1 MNRMNKPFL
10 CSDFSKRHHHQNEPS
25 ENQPLKYSPLE
36 ESKTHIDDLYF
47 KAFRAVNDRA
57 ACMKFIEGHTHVLEI
72 FGITQITSAKI
83 DWVLNPNVYVILVS
97 AEKDGKALA
106 GSRIHVADRKTPLPI
121 EFAVGDMDNR
131 IYDMVED
138 RTDAGTGEFCGV
150 WNSYEIA
157 GLGIG
162 SMQLS
167 IASVAF
173 AGLINLDTLFG
184 LCAPATYRN
193 SIRGGFR
200 VTNEI
205 GINGKFYYP
214 KEDLTAT
221 SIVIDD
227 VKNLPLTYDDVRVNI
242 MSLREN
248 PISSQQMESKSGEIV
263 NLHFDLKLDTL

>member
-1 MNRMNKPFL
+1 MEETKP
-10 CSDFSKRHHHQNEPS
+10 
-25 ENQPLKYSPLE
+25 
-36 ESKTHIDDLYF
+36 HIDNLYF
-47 KAFRAVNDRA
+47 KAFRAVDDRA
-57 ACMKFIEGHTHVLEI
+57 SCMKFIEGHTHVLEI

-106 GSRIHVADRKTPLPI
+106 GSRIHVADGKTPLPV
-121 EFAVGDMDNR
+121 EFAVGEMDNR
-131 IYDMVED
+131 IYQMVEE
-138 RTDAGTGEFCGV
+138 RTPAGTGEFCGL
-150 WNSYEIA
+150 WNSWEIA

-173 AGLINLDTLFG
+173 AGLIKLETLFG

-200 VTNEI
+200 VINEI
-205 GINGKFYYP
+205 RINGKIYYP

-221 SIVIDD
+221 SILIDD
-227 VKNLPLTYDDVRVNI
+227 VENLPLTYEEVRNDI
-242 MSLREN
+242 MKLREN
-248 PISSQQMESKSGEIV
+248 PISTHQMASKTGEMV
-263 NLHFDLKLDTL
+263 NLHYDLTL

>member
-1 MNRMNKPFL
+1 MEELKP
-10 CSDFSKRHHHQNEPS
+10 NI
-25 ENQPLKYSPLE
+25 EN
-36 ESKTHIDDLYF
+36 LYF
-47 KAFRAVNDRA
+47 KAFRAVDDRA

-83 DWVLNPNVYVILVS
+83 DWVLNPDVYVIIVS

-106 GSRIHVADRKTPLPI
+106 GGRIHQANRKNPLPL
-121 EFAVGDMDNR
+121 EGAVGNMDDR
-131 IYDMVED
+131 IYQMVED
-138 RTDAGTGEFCGV
+138 RTDAGTGEFCGL
-150 WNSYEIA
+150 WNSWEIA

-200 VTNEI
+200 VINEI

-221 SIVIDD
+221 AILIDD
-227 VKNLPLTYDDVRVNI
+227 VKNLPLTYDEVKKEI
-242 MSLREN
+242 MNLREN
-248 PISSQQMESKSGEIV
+248 PITTHQMIAKTGETINMHYDLTL
-263 NLHFDLKLDTL
+263 NL

>member
-1 MNRMNKPFL
+1 MEELKP
-10 CSDFSKRHHHQNEPS
+10 HI
-25 ENQPLKYSPLE
+25 EN
-36 ESKTHIDDLYF
+36 LYF
-47 KAFRAVNDRA
+47 RAFKAVDDRE

-106 GSRIHVADRKTPLPI
+106 GGRIHQANRVNPLPI
-121 EFAVGDMDNR
+121 EDAVGYMDDR
-131 IYDMVED
+131 IYKMVED
-138 RTDAGTGEFCGV
+138 RTDAGTGELCGL
-150 WNSYEIA
+150 WNSWEIA

-162 SMQLS
+162 SMHLS
-167 IASVAF
+167 TACVAF
-173 AGLINLDTLFG
+173 ADMINLSTLFG

-200 VTNEI
+200 VITEI

-221 SIVIDD
+221 SILIDD
-227 VKNLPLTYDDVRVNI
+227 VKNLPLTYEPERSIAMNMRANI
-242 MSLREN
+242 
-248 PISSQQMESKSGEIV
+248 ITSQQIQAKNGETV
-263 NLHFDLKLDTL
+263 NLHFDLSI